1 MKKHFSPLLFVLA
14 LLVGNSAWAQSGA
27 DNSNQFVAA
36 LGKEPTSTE
45 ISTII
50 SLYKLDAV
58 NDAHYVSKNGVEL
71 LLHKGKVTDVQLFG
85 KSAVHGSFTGALPN
99 GLKFGMSSS
108 TVKGLLGK
116 PKVSYNNGYS
126 EFEFPAYIVTCWY
139 DGGMLSQVGLTGR

>member
-1 MKKHFSPLLFVLA
+1 MKKNFSPLLFVLA